1 MTKLITGGTGFIGA
15 ELARVLVGQGERVVV
30 FDIAP
35 NYARLDGIENQVKVV
50 QGNLANWHEVL
61 NVVKENDIEGIYH
74 LGSMLSVPS
83 EANPWASFQVNVCG
97 TMYVLEAARLFG
109 VKTIVFSSTSA
120 TYTLGVTEVIN
131 DETIQRPTTMYGC
144 GKTYCEL
151 LGRFYRR
158 KFGLDFRSLRYP
170 SVVGPGVKTPGIAQ
184 FYSWMI
190 EHTAQGKA
198 YECYVTEEAKMPII
212 YSKDAVKSA
221 NMLYQAPKEQINT
234 VNYNVAGVRPILST
248 KEVELAIK
256 KYIPKVQVTYKPDPE
271 IMEFYRTFNVQVFD
285 DSKARE
291 EWGWTASYS
300 DFDKLVVDFIEEM
313 HSHPKRYGITNKVFM
328 AR

>member
-1 MTKLITGGTGFIGA
+1 MKLITGGTGLIGA
-15 ELARVLVGQGERVVV
+15 ELARTLVGQGEKVVI

-61 NVVKENDIEGIYH
+61 NVVKDNDIEDIYH

-97 TMYVLEAARLFG
+97 MMYVLEAARLFN
-109 VKTIVFSSTSA
+109 VKTIVFSSTIA
-120 TYTLGVTEVIN
+120 TYALGVTEVVN

-144 GKTYCEL
+144 GKVYCEL

-170 SVVGPGVKTPGIAQ
+170 SVVGPGVKTPGIVQ

-190 EHTAQGKA
+190 EHAAQGKA
-198 YECYVTEEAKMPII
+198 YECYATEEAKMPIM
-212 YSKDAVKSA
+212 YLKDAVKSII
-221 NMLYQAPKEQINT
+221 MLYQAPKEQIST
-234 VNYNVAGVRPILST
+234 INYNVAGVRPALSA
-248 KEVELAIK
+248 KELELAIK
-256 KYIPKVQVTYKPDPE
+256 KYIPEIQVTYKPDPQ
-271 IMEFYRTFNVQVFD
+271 ITEFFRTFNVQVFD

-300 DFDKLVVDFIEEM
+300 DFDELVVDFIEEM
-313 HSHPKRYGITNKVFM
+313 RLHPKRYGISNKVLM
-328 AR
+328 VG